1 MKYFCRVDDYGITS
15 KFAFE
20 VAHAGYQNQESLHFA
35 HLQLPVVVVKQEQ
48 NEIADKAAA
57 KVVEI
62 TSTTVQKSFL
72 KKKSKPSCRKNLI
85 EKKSMIKKT
94 RFELNQIKLETNDLH
109 MKHINSV

>member
-62 TSTTVQKSFL
+62 TSTTVQKSFFKKKANLLAEKILL
-72 KKKSKPSCRKNLI
+72 KKKAWSK
-85 EKKSMIKKT
+85 
-94 RFELNQIKLETNDLH
+94 KLD
-109 MKHINSV
+109 

>member
-62 TSTTVQKSFL
+62 TSTTVQKSFFKKNLLAEKILL
-72 KKKSKPSCRKNLI
+72 KKKAWSK
-85 EKKSMIKKT
+85 
-94 RFELNQIKLETNDLH
+94 KLD
-109 MKHINSV
+109 

>member
-1 MKYFCRVDDYGITS
+1 MKYFCRVDDYGIKS

-72 KKKSKPSCRKNLI
+72 KKKANLLAEKILLKKKHDQKN
-85 EKKSMIKKT
+85 
-94 RFELNQIKLETNDLH
+94 
-109 MKHINSV
+109 